1 VPPPPVLVFFLLFFG
16 LVCAVGNLAL
26 EIVKEALSLGALVTL
41 IARSS
46 AKLEKAI
53 DRLVDNKT
61 ISADRISKMLA
72 DVGDY
77 ETLTDAIEQSFQWRA
92 IRQRI
97 LSIPR
102 TRSCH
107 GTATQIL

>member
-1 VPPPPVLVFFLLFFG
+1 MCP
-16 LVCAVGNLAL
+16 VGNLSF
-26 EIVKEALSLGALVTL
+26 EIVKEALSLGDLVTL

-46 AKLEKAI
+46 VKLEKAI
-53 DRLVDNKT
+53 NRLVDNKT

-92 IRQRI
+92 IRQWI

-102 TRSCH
+102 MRSCH
-107 GTATQIL
+107 GTTTQIL